1 MTDCHRLLQ
10 RLAFSESHHLAGIY
24 CTMAYD
30 NLALPR
36 VDGNAFLFQS
46 KTIRGTKNVS
56 YDAQLCPV
64 IAKGQR
70 APNARVTCQ
79 IFNKNYEELKSSCL
93 DSQILKNP
101 FQ

>member
-1 MTDCHRLLQ
+1 
-10 RLAFSESHHLAGIY
+10 
-24 CTMAYD
+24 MAYD